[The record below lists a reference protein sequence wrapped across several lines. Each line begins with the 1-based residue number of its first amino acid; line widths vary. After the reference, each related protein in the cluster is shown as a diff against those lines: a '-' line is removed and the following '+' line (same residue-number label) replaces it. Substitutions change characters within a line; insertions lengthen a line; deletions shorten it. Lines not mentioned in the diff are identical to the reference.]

1 MSLRATR
8 QHKRWVLLAGVLGVV
23 MWAIAVF
30 WGMHSEGFH
39 FVEGKIRASQ
49 EIQNRVGIVQNIT
62 LPVSGKYREKFV
74 GSDKWVWM
82 TVDVAGDK
90 GTVTLRTA
98 LQKENNIW
106 RITQSSIGDQKIDL
120 H

>member
-1 MSLRATR
+1 MSLRASR
-8 QHKRWVLLAGVLGVV
+8 QHKRWVSLAVILGVA

-30 WGMHSEGFH
+30 WGSQSEGFH

-49 EIQNRVGIVQNIT
+49 EIRSRVGIVQKIT
-62 LPVSGKYREKFV
+62 LPVFGKYREKFV

-106 RITQSSIGDQKIDL
+106 KITQSSIGDRTIDL